1 MGESLIVNQYSG
13 QVNNKLRSHLETC
26 ERLLSMEE
34 EKTIITSRK
43 INKFKDIIKNEDGSF
58 NEQKFGILAS
68 EVQSMVD
75 TDFLSSQILQKVQQR
90 SEDRLLNIDRSLPP
104 FPMKKVV
111 PSKKQ
116 SPINRF
122 ADGFADGVINLF
134 GIFGITVEPAEK
146 SDKSDKSDKSG
157 KSGKSGNGTPT
168 KDDPLTDYDI
178 EKSTRYS
185 YGD

>member
-122 ADGFADGVINLF
+122 ADGVINLF
-134 GIFGITVEPAEK
+134 GIFGITVEPA
-146 SDKSDKSDKSG
+146 D